1 MTERSVPIE
10 AVDVAKRYGDCVAV
24 RRVSV
29 RLDPGKI
36 HALVG
41 ENGAGKSN
49 LLKMMGGLVEPDQGE
64 ILVGGAPLRP
74 FRAAEAIR
82 RGVGLVHQHFALVE
96 TFTGLENLML
106 GVEPVGPLGVLRPA
120 EMLRRAR
127 EVAAETGLDVP
138 LDLPVAHLGVGE
150 RQRLE
155 ILRVLVRGARAL
167 LLDEPTAVLT
177 AQEADGLYVLLR
189 RVADGGATVA
199 VVTHHLREVIA
210 HADEVTVLRRGEH
223 VHHGAVRETTL
234 EQLTALVLG
243 EIGEVPAPAPL
254 AVGAEVLLAVRGLAS
269 SGGASEALKGVSI
282 EVRRGEVVGVVGID
296 GNGQDSLV
304 QALSGLERCRSGTIE
319 VRGQDVTSLGVHGRR
334 GAGVEVIF
342 GDRHRHGVIE
352 QATVHDNLVLGDLGM
367 DDEDRVAEARLEASG
382 AVPRDGQAAVRSFS
396 GGNQQKL
403 VVARALG
410 RSPVVLVAAYPTRGV
425 DAGAC
430 AALQQRI
437 AAAAREGTAVLL
449 VSADWGE
456 LRALCHR
463 LVVLVKGAITAE
475 LPSTA
480 SEAELGR
487 AMLGQEAS

>member
-1 MTERSVPIE
+1 MSEGLPIE

-29 RLDPGKI
+29 RLEAGKI

-49 LLKMMGGLVEPDQGE
+49 LLKMMGGLVEPDHGE
-64 ILVGGAPLRP
+64 IRVGGEPLRP

-96 TFTGLENLML
+96 AFTGLENLML
-106 GVEPVGPLGVLRPA
+106 GVEPVGPLGVLRPG

-127 EVAAETGLDVP
+127 EGAAETGLEVP
-138 LDLPVAHLGVGE
+138 LDQPVARLGVGE

-155 ILRVLVRGARAL
+155 ILRVLVRGARVL

-189 RVADGGATVA
+189 RVAEGGATVA

-210 HADEVTVLRRGEH
+210 HADEVTVLRQGES
-223 VHHGAVRETTL
+223 VHHGLVRETSL
-234 EQLTALVLG
+234 EALTALVLG
-243 EIGEVPAPAPL
+243 EIGEVPPPAAL
-254 AVGAEVLLAVRGLAS
+254 AEGVEVLLEARGLTS
-269 SGGASEALKGVSI
+269 HGGASEALKGVSI
-282 EVRRGEVVGVVGID
+282 RVRRGEVLGVVGID

-304 QALSGLERCRSGTIE
+304 RALAGLDRCPQGTIA
-319 VRGQDVTSLGVHGRR
+319 VRGEDVTALGVAGRR
-334 GAGVEVIF
+334 AAGVEVIF

-352 QATVHDNLVLGDLGM
+352 SATVHDNLVMGDLGGKK
-367 DDEDRVAEARLEASG
+367 EDAMAEARLTASG
-382 AVPRDGQAAVRSFS
+382 AVPRDGRIQMRALS

-410 RSPVVLVAAYPTRGV
+410 RAPAVLVAAYPTRGV

-430 AALQQRI
+430 AHLQQRI

-463 LVVLVKGAITAE
+463 LVVLVKGAVSAE

>member
-10 AVDVAKRYGDCVAV
+10 AVTVAKRYGACVAV
-24 RRVSV
+24 RRMSV
-29 RLDPGKI
+29 RLQPGRI

-41 ENGAGKSN
+41 ENGAGKTN
-49 LLKMMGGLVEPDQGE
+49 LLKMMGGLVEPDEGE
-64 ILVGGAPLRP
+64 ILVGGEPLRP

-96 TFTGLENLML
+96 TFSGLENLML
-106 GVEPVGPLGVLRPA
+106 GVEPVGPFGVLRPGD
-120 EMLRRAR
+120 MRQRAGK
-127 EVAAETGLDVP
+127 VAAETGLEVP
-138 LDLPVAHLGVGE
+138 LDVPVARLGVGE

-177 AQEADGLYVLLR
+177 AQEADGLYALLR

-199 VVTHHLREVIA
+199 VVTHHLREVIT
-210 HADEVTVLRRGEH
+210 HADEVTVLRHGES
-223 VHHGAVRETTL
+223 VHHGPVRETTL
-234 EQLTALVLG
+234 EQLALLALG

-254 AVGAEVLLAVRGLAS
+254 AREAEILLEARGLAS
-269 SGGASEALKGVSI
+269 GGGASEGLKGVSI
-282 EVRRGEVVGVVGID
+282 RVRRGEVVGVVGVD
-296 GNGQDSLV
+296 GNGQGSLV
-304 QALSGLERCRSGTIE
+304 RALAGLDRCEGGVIE
-319 VRGQDVTSLGVHGRR
+319 VRGRDVTALGVAGRR
-334 GAGVEVIF
+334 GALEVIF

-352 QATVHDNLVLGDLGM
+352 EATVHDNLVLGDLGM
-367 DDEDRVAEARLEASG
+367 PDEAATAEARLDASG
-382 AVPRDGQAAVRSFS
+382 AVPRDGQARMGALS

-410 RSPVVLVAAYPTRGV
+410 RRPAVLVAAYPTRGV

-437 AAAAREGTAVLL
+437 AAAAREGAAVLL

-475 LPSTA
+475 LPATA

-487 AMLGQEAS
+487 AMLGQEAP